1 MMIVCENPGKR
12 RKGSDVPDLSVEA
25 AMGIVSDCVELRDK
39 FANLDK
45 VL

>member
-12 RKGSDVPDLSVEA
+12 RKGSDVPDLSVEVT
-25 AMGIVSDCVELRDK
+25 MGIVIDCVELRDK
-39 FANLDK
+39 LANLDK